1 MNSQSITSKRSGLSG
16 IWPSINI
23 LGSLTSLRPK
33 IGDQNYDA
41 EIINTSSGKERIT
54 PVEFTSGYRDEFLAL
69 REECLPQHGV
79 VPMNGPIWR
88 DGTKASGGQIHVE
101 PHWGDDQSRFEH
113 LVATCEKRMAKK
125 LGKAYPPETIIAIVF
140 DDFIPERALPEIKLY
155 FQDTLS
161 KQALS
166 KFCGLFILGASGRI
180 FWEFGDTDSPRSC

>member
-1 MNSQSITSKRSGLSG
+1 MLGSTHYQGRKPMSGWRMNSQSITSKRSGLSG

-125 LGKAYPPETIIAIVF
+125 LGKGRFRRST
-140 DDFIPERALPEIKLY
+140 
-155 FQDTLS
+155 QHH
-161 KQALS
+161 
-166 KFCGLFILGASGRI
+166 LGYSGV
-180 FWEFGDTDSPRSC
+180 GG